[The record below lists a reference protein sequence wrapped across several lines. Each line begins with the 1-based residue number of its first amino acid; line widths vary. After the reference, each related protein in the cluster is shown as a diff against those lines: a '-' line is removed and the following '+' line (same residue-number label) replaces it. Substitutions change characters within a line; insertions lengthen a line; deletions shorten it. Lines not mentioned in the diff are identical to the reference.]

1 MPPPGPAGTPPP
13 PPDGSRRWLG
23 IVAVA
28 VVLVGATAAA
38 VMASRL
44 DGRDGGP
51 GGGGSQAVSTTRAP
65 VPTQTPPRG
74 GGSELTLLAGR
85 VVVAAGSGW
94 QPLDGTDQT
103 ASVRLPLRD
112 PTGRELLSILGIAT
126 LSSPRS
132 LDTTLLLDG
141 GTAFEVRGTDG
152 PLRVTAQPGP
162 AARIVAGAV
171 RPRGT
176 FFLNV
181 SIFARDGRE
190 VDVATLRALF
200 TDQIAPALRF
210 P

>member
-1 MPPPGPAGTPPP
+1 MPLPAPAGGPSPPPNRP
-13 PPDGSRRWLG
+13 RRWLG
-23 IVAVA
+23 IVALA
-28 VVLVGATAAA
+28 VVLVGATAVAGT
-38 VMASRL
+38 ASR
-44 DGRDGGP
+44 RDGGP

-65 VPTQTPPRG
+65 VPNQTPPRG

-94 QPLDGTDQT
+94 QALDGTDRT

-162 AARIVAGAV
+162 AARIVAGAA

-176 FFLNV
+176 FFLNI